1 MTIVSNPERVCRQH
15 GLEFWHGLLGYARD
29 RRRDPC
35 MKNEGVC
42 TCLSC
47 QESGG
52 PYPRAVPIEPT
63 VPALRD
69 DEHFSISLAS

>member
-1 MTIVSNPERVCRQH
+1 MTIVSNPERVCLQH
-15 GLEFWHGLLGYARD
+15 GLEFWNGLLAHARD

-35 MKNEGVC
+35 MKNEGLC

-47 QESGG
+47 QELGAS
-52 PYPRAVPIEPT
+52 YPRAVPIEPIA
-63 VPALRD
+63 PSLRE

>member
-1 MTIVSNPERVCRQH
+1 MTIVSNPERVCLRH
-15 GLEFWHGLLGYARD
+15 GLEFWTGLLAYARD

-42 TCLSC
+42 SCLSC
-47 QESGG
+47 QELGAS
-52 PYPRAVPIEPT
+52 YPRAVALAP